1 MSVLIKILKFIGKA
15 LLWVLAVILVILAV
29 ILICP
34 VKYEIKGEKYK
45 NISFKGRIKL
55 FFGILTVKFKA
66 SAKGLDGIKVE
77 LFGKK
82 LGGKNRNKNKNNESE
97 TAQKKTEPN
106 DSQNEKPEAEPEKK
120 SENEPAK
127 AEEKTE
133 TAETTEKTKP
143 AETVKKV
150 SDEWNDK
157 KPTGNPAKVRR
168 IKLSDAEKNIAENK
182 KNETAVKKIS
192 LPEDEKVERKEEKKT
207 DTDSEKDKE
216 EKTEK
221 IDLDYFIKMPMADKK
236 QLFKA
241 VVKLLKSLLKGIK
254 PDDFYIKGDVG
265 LEDPSTTAEVVGAI
279 YAFSGIV
286 NKQIEIKAVFDK
298 EILQGE
304 AYAKG
309 KIIPIYML
317 VCLIRFV
324 LTKQVRKIIKIY
336 LKGSGDKNGK

>member
-15 LLWVLAVILVILAV
+15 LLWVLAVILVMLAV

-34 VKYEIKGEKYK
+34 VKYEIKGEKYE

-82 LGGKNRNKNKNNESE
+82 LGGKKKKKAVDKDKE

-120 SENEPAK
+120 SENKPTK

-133 TAETTEKTKP
+133 TAETTEKPKP

-157 KPTGNPAKVRR
+157 KPTGNSAKVRR

-192 LPEDEKVERKEEKKT
+192 LPEDEKVERKEEEKT
-207 DTDSEKDKE
+207 DTDSEKNKE

-221 IDLDYFIKMPMADKK
+221 LDLDYFIKMPMADKK

-265 LEDPSTTAEVVGAI
+265 LEDPSTTAEVVGAA
-279 YAFSGIV
+279 YAIGGIL
-286 NKQIEIKAVFDK
+286 NKKIELKAVFDK

>member
-34 VKYEIKGEKYK
+34 IKYEIKGEKYE

-82 LGGKNRNKNKNNESE
+82 LGGKKKKKAVDKDKE

-133 TAETTEKTKP
+133 TAETTEKPKP

-157 KPTGNPAKVRR
+157 KPTGNSAKVRR

-182 KNETAVKKIS
+182 KKETAVKKIS
-192 LPEDEKVERKEEKKT
+192 LPEDEKAERKEEEKT

-221 IDLDYFIKMPMADKK
+221 LDLDYFIKMPMADKK

-241 VVKLLKSLLKGIK
+241 VVKLIKSLLKGIK

-265 LEDPSTTAEVVGAI
+265 LEDPSTTAEVVGAA
-279 YAFSGIV
+279 YAIGGIL
-286 NKQIEIKAVFDK
+286 NKKIELKAVFDK

-317 VCLIRFV
+317 ACLIRFV

>member
-15 LLWVLAVILVILAV
+15 LLWVLAVILVMLAV

-34 VKYEIKGEKYK
+34 IKYEIKGEKYE

-82 LGGKNRNKNKNNESE
+82 LGGKKKKKAVDKDKE

-133 TAETTEKTKP
+133 TAETTEKPKP

-157 KPTGNPAKVRR
+157 KPTGNSAKVRR

-192 LPEDEKVERKEEKKT
+192 LSEEEKAERKDEKT
-207 DTDSEKDKE
+207 DNDSEKDKE

-221 IDLDYFIKMPMADKK
+221 LDLDYFIKMPMADKK

>member
-34 VKYEIKGEKYK
+34 IKYEIKGEKYE
-45 NISFKGRIKL
+45 NISLKGRIKL
-55 FFGILTVKFKA
+55 LFGILTVKFKV
-66 SAKGLDGIKVE
+66 SANGLDGVKIT

-82 LGGKNRNKNKNNESE
+82 LGGKKKKKAVDKDKE

-133 TAETTEKTKP
+133 TAETTEKPKP

-157 KPTGNPAKVRR
+157 KPTGNSAKVRR

-192 LPEDEKVERKEEKKT
+192 LSEEEKAERKDEKT

-221 IDLDYFIKMPMADKK
+221 LDLDYFIKMPMADKK

-254 PDDFYIKGDVG
+254 PDDFYVKGDIG
-265 LEDPSTTAEVVGAI
+265 FEDPSTTAEVVGAI

>member
-34 VKYEIKGEKYK
+34 IKYEIKGEKYE

-82 LGGKNRNKNKNNESE
+82 LGGKKKKKAVDNDKE

-133 TAETTEKTKP
+133 TAETTEKPKP

-157 KPTGNPAKVRR
+157 KPTGNSAKVRR

-182 KNETAVKKIS
+182 KKETAVKKIS
-192 LPEDEKVERKEEKKT
+192 LSEEEKAERKDEKT
-207 DTDSEKDKE
+207 DNDSEKDKE
-216 EKTEK
+216 EKKPEK
-221 IDLDYFIKMPMADKK
+221 LDLDYFLKMPMADKK

>member
-34 VKYEIKGEKYK
+34 IKYEIKGEKYE

-157 KPTGNPAKVRR
+157 KPTGNSAKVRR

-192 LPEDEKVERKEEKKT
+192 LSEEEKAERKEEEKI
-207 DTDSEKDKE
+207 DTDSEKDEE

-221 IDLDYFIKMPMADKK
+221 LDLDYFIKMPMADKQ

-265 LEDPSTTAEVVGAI
+265 LEDPSTTAEVVGAA
-279 YAFSGIV
+279 YAIGGIL
-286 NKQIEIKAVFDK
+286 NKKIELKAVFDK

>member
-34 VKYEIKGEKYK
+34 VKYEIKGEKYE

-82 LGGKNRNKNKNNESE
+82 LGGKKKKKAVDKDKE

-106 DSQNEKPEAEPEKK
+106 DSQNEKTEAEPEKK

-133 TAETTEKTKP
+133 TAETTEKPKP

-157 KPTGNPAKVRR
+157 KPTGNSAKVRR

-182 KNETAVKKIS
+182 KKETAVKKIS
-192 LPEDEKVERKEEKKT
+192 LPEDEKAERKDEKT
-207 DTDSEKDKE
+207 DNDSEKNKE

-221 IDLDYFIKMPMADKK
+221 LDLDYFIKMPMADKK

-254 PDDFYIKGDVG
+254 PNDFYIKGDVG
-265 LEDPSTTAEVVGAI
+265 LEDPSTTAEIVGAA
-279 YAFSGIV
+279 YAIGGIL
-286 NKQIEIKAVFDK
+286 NKKIELKAVFDK

>member
-34 VKYEIKGEKYK
+34 VKYEIKGEKYE

-55 FFGILTVKFKA
+55 FFGIITVKFKA

-82 LGGKNRNKNKNNESE
+82 LGGKKKKKAVDKDKE

-133 TAETTEKTKP
+133 TAETTEKSKP

-157 KPTGNPAKVRR
+157 KPTGNSAKVRR

-182 KNETAVKKIS
+182 KKETAVKKIS
-192 LPEDEKVERKEEKKT
+192 LPEEEKAERKEEEKT
-207 DTDSEKDKE
+207 DIDSEKNKE

-221 IDLDYFIKMPMADKK
+221 FDLDYFIKMPMADKK

-254 PDDFYIKGDVG
+254 PDDFYVKGDIG
-265 LEDPSTTAEVVGAI
+265 FEDPSTTAEVVGAI

>member
-1 MSVLIKILKFIGKA
+1 MRAKQLK
-15 LLWVLAVILVILAV
+15 
-29 ILICP
+29 
-34 VKYEIKGEKYK
+34 
-45 NISFKGRIKL
+45 
-55 FFGILTVKFKA
+55 
-66 SAKGLDGIKVE
+66 
-77 LFGKK
+77 
-82 LGGKNRNKNKNNESE
+82 
-97 TAQKKTEPN
+97 KKTEPN

-157 KPTGNPAKVRR
+157 KPTGNSAKVRR

-192 LPEDEKVERKEEKKT
+192 LSEEEKAERKEEEKI

-221 IDLDYFIKMPMADKK
+221 LDLDYFIKMPMADKQ

-265 LEDPSTTAEVVGAI
+265 LEDPSTTAEVVGAA
-279 YAFSGIV
+279 YAIGGIL
-286 NKQIEIKAVFDK
+286 NKKIELKAVFDK

>member
-34 VKYEIKGEKYK
+34 IKYEIKGEKYE

-82 LGGKNRNKNKNNESE
+82 LGSKNRNKNKNNESE

-106 DSQNEKPEAEPEKK
+106 DIPQETF
-120 SENEPAK
+120 ENK
-127 AEEKTE
+127 AEAPKVSE
-133 TAETTEKTKP
+133 TVEP
-143 AETVKKV
+143 VKKV

-157 KPTGNPAKVRR
+157 KPTGNSAKVRR

-182 KNETAVKKIS
+182 KKETAVKKIS
-192 LPEDEKVERKEEKKT
+192 LSEEEKAERKDEKT
-207 DTDSEKDKE
+207 DTDSEKNKE

-221 IDLDYFIKMPMADKK
+221 LDLDYFIKMPMADKK
-236 QLFKA
+236 QLFKD
-241 VVKLLKSLLKGIK
+241 VVKLLKTLLKGIK
-254 PDDFYIKGDVG
+254 PDDFYVKGDIG
-265 LEDPSTTAEVVGAI
+265 LEDPSTTAEIVGAA
-279 YAFSGIV
+279 YAIGGIL
-286 NKQIEIKAVFDK
+286 NKKIELKAVFDK

>member
-34 VKYEIKGEKYK
+34 VKYEIKGEKYE
-45 NISFKGRIKL
+45 NISLKGRIKL
-55 FFGILTVKFKA
+55 LLGILTVKFKV
-66 SAKGLDGIKVE
+66 SANGLDGVKIT

-82 LGGKNRNKNKNNESE
+82 LGGKKKKKAVDKDKE

-127 AEEKTE
+127 AEKKTE

-157 KPTGNPAKVRR
+157 KPTGNSAKVRR

-192 LPEDEKVERKEEKKT
+192 LSEEEKAERKDEKT
-207 DTDSEKDKE
+207 DNDSEKNKE

-221 IDLDYFIKMPMADKK
+221 LDLDYFLKMPMADKK

-265 LEDPSTTAEVVGAI
+265 LEDPSTTAEIVGAA
-279 YAFSGIV
+279 YAIGGIL
-286 NKQIEIKAVFDK
+286 NKKIELKAVFDK

>member
-1 MSVLIKILKFIGKA
+1 M
-15 LLWVLAVILVILAV
+15 
-29 ILICP
+29 
-34 VKYEIKGEKYK
+34 
-45 NISFKGRIKL
+45 

-82 LGGKNRNKNKNNESE
+82 LGGKKKKKAVDKDKE

-157 KPTGNPAKVRR
+157 KPTGNSAKVRR

-182 KNETAVKKIS
+182 KKETAVKKIS
-192 LPEDEKVERKEEKKT
+192 LSEEEKAERKDEKT

-216 EKTEK
+216 EKKPEK
-221 IDLDYFIKMPMADKK
+221 LDLDYFLKMPMADKK

-265 LEDPSTTAEVVGAI
+265 LEDPSTTAEIVGAA
-279 YAFSGIV
+279 YAIGGIL
-286 NKQIEIKAVFDK
+286 NKKIELKAVFDK

>member
-1 MSVLIKILKFIGKA
+1 MSVLIKILKFIGRA

-34 VKYEIKGEKYK
+34 VKYEIKGEKYE

-133 TAETTEKTKP
+133 TAETTEKP
-143 AETVKKV
+143 ELAETVKKV

-157 KPTGNPAKVRR
+157 KPTGNSAKVRR

-192 LPEDEKVERKEEKKT
+192 LSEEEKAERKEEEKT
-207 DTDSEKDKE
+207 DIDSEKNKE

-221 IDLDYFIKMPMADKK
+221 LDLDYFIKMPMADKK

-254 PDDFYIKGDVG
+254 PDDFYVKGDIG

-279 YAFSGIV
+279 YAFSGIL

-317 VCLIRFV
+317 VCLIRFA
-324 LTKQVRKIIKIY
+324 LTKQIRKIIKIY
-336 LKGSGDKNGK
+336 LKGSGDENGK

>member
-34 VKYEIKGEKYK
+34 VKYEIKGEKYE

-82 LGGKNRNKNKNNESE
+82 LGGKKKKKAVDKDKE

-133 TAETTEKTKP
+133 TAETTEKLKP

-157 KPTGNPAKVRR
+157 KPTGNSAKVRR

-192 LPEDEKVERKEEKKT
+192 LSEEEKAERKDEKT
-207 DTDSEKDKE
+207 DNDSEKDKE
-216 EKTEK
+216 EKKPEK
-221 IDLDYFIKMPMADKK
+221 LDLDYFIKMPMADKK

-254 PDDFYIKGDVG
+254 PDDFYVKGDVG
-265 LEDPSTTAEVVGAI
+265 LEDPSTTAEIVGAA
-279 YAFSGIV
+279 YAIGGIL
-286 NKQIEIKAVFDK
+286 NKKIELKAVFDK